1 MKYLGDNMWVDA
13 EGHSGHA
20 YEWNGSKTV
29 KVFAGGKQVD
39 VITFMEQP
47 TRAQVEGTINRR
59 IREGHES

>member
-29 KVFAGGKQVD
+29 KVFAGGKQVEVQMIGSD
-39 VITFMEQP
+39 GKEGGTFRVRWAP
-47 TRAQVEGTINRR
+47 
-59 IREGHES
+59 